1 MGIENLKTIEEQ
13 QSTIENGLKKKKV
26 VKFEN
31 GNEKSRRP
39 RVRNLDS
46 EIGGGARGVGFCQ
59 IRAYGKIDAI
69 ASCETRNLG
78 VKIPTMAWQL
88 DASGLDIFFS
98 FILCL
103 WDNFFLIYSFNIIDI
118 NQI

>member
-1 MGIENLKTIEEQ
+1 M
-13 QSTIENGLKKKKV
+13 

-59 IRAYGKIDAI
+59 IWACRAYGKIDAI

-88 DASGLDIFFS
+88 DASGLDIFLVLFCVCGT
-98 FILCL
+98 I
-103 WDNFFLIYSFNIIDI
+103 FF
-118 NQI
+118 